1 MEDILADLVQRQYE
15 SASEEK
21 QQQAAP
27 PVPKRKPKR
36 KAAVDLEQSE
46 PKRTELILVAPAS
59 LDQEMV
65 RREIATAPTVCSLPE
80 LLKKYPHT
88 AIDSACKHATAKL
101 VSSVPPKPAKAKAA
115 TASRP
120 DHVELDEC
128 RSTVL
133 RDEMHFDASQRVPGL
148 ERLLQLRSRL
158 VTGTVRVE
166 GDVRIP
172 THKEAIHHLRHRV
185 ISLPLYTAKHE
196 SQLLMQAGTFTFGK
210 ETYQFPPCMF
220 GRQCVAARMRTDYRG
235 RTQSD
240 INGLTEPIVLMR
252 AMSPDQWD
260 AFVKTKIPPPGQ
272 SPCVL
277 CHRENLAE
285 YVHYVRLTMTSGSAL
300 AHVSSEEPNEVA
312 QLWYNNFDCPGGYY
326 KQHMLV
332 PREREVVVAP
342 IVEQGYWSLKAYKS
356 GIMWR
361 IQQEALLWKPPRAI
375 EPKVGEKLENFSRGA
390 SSAL

>member
-1 MEDILADLVQRQYE
+1 MEEALANLVQLQYE

-21 QQQAAP
+21 PAAA
-27 PVPKRKPKR
+27 VAPKRKTKR
-36 KAAVDLEQSE
+36 KAAVELDNE
-46 PKRTELILVAPAS
+46 PKRAELVLVAPAS

-65 RREIATAPTVCSLPE
+65 RREIATAPIVCSLPE
-80 LLKKYPHT
+80 LLKRYPHT

-101 VSSVPPKPAKAKAA
+101 VSSVPPKQAKAKAA
-115 TASRP
+115 TPASRA
-120 DHVELDEC
+120 DHIVELDEC
-128 RSTVL
+128 RSTLL

-158 VTGTVRVE
+158 VAGTVRVE

-172 THKEAIHHLRHRV
+172 TQKEAIHHLRHRV
-185 ISLPLYTAKHE
+185 LSLPLYTAKHE
-196 SQLLMQAGTFTFGK
+196 SQLLMQAGTFSFGK
-210 ETYQFPPCMF
+210 ETYTFPPCMF
-220 GRQCVAARMRTDYRG
+220 GRQCVASRMRTDYRG

-240 INGLTEPIVLMR
+240 IQGLTEPIVLMR

-260 AFVKTKIPPPGQ
+260 HFVKTKIPPPGQ

-312 QLWYNNFDCPGGYY
+312 QLWYNNFDCPGGYF

-342 IVEQGYWSLKAYKS
+342 IVEQGYWSLKAYRS

-361 IQQEALLWKPPRAI
+361 IQQEALLWKPPRVM
-375 EPKVGEKLENFSRGA
+375 EPKIGEKLENFSRGA